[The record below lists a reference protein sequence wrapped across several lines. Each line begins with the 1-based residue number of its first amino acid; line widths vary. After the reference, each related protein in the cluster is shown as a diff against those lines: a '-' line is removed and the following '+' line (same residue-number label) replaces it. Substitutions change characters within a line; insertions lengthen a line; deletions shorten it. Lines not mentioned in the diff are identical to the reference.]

1 MKYIRVYLKT
11 NTKERVNIDHISG
24 SISTYI
30 WRYTDYQLHDPL
42 TFQILRSISLT
53 IKTNI

>member
-1 MKYIRVYLKT
+1 MKYIRAYLKT
-11 NTKERVNIDHISG
+11 NAKGRVSIDNISG

-30 WRYTDYQLHDPL
+30 WRYVDYQLHDPL

>member
-11 NTKERVNIDHISG
+11 YAKNGVKIDYVSE

-30 WRYTDYQLHDPL
+30 WRHIDHKIHDPL